1 MNSKIKNLTFI
12 FLLLIIYF
20 FFDFDSILLK
30 FPQGVHF
37 IRQTDSLAFASN
49 YYHFGFHF
57 FKPGLFNLMSE
68 NAYAACEFPII
79 YYITALLYLLFGEQE
94 FILRSI
100 NLIILSIG
108 CYHLFRLSMLLL
120 KDFMLSMLS
129 VFFLFSSVAFVYYG
143 FNYLPDSAAL
153 GLTFSA
159 WYFYHKFL
167 EFRNLKALFYCF
179 SLLTLAALLKATY
192 FIQPIAIILVLIVV
206 YKNDIKFYFRKI
218 LPIFLISGFIVLIWN
233 LYVFYF
239 NTKHHSE
246 YFTTSTLPIWDL
258 SKNEITLIW
267 NEMLGEWYKKYLA
280 QSSFHLYLIISLIGL
295 YFGIVRYR
303 EMLFLVIILCLGT
316 LSYFFLFYQQ
326 FKHHDYY
333 FLLMI
338 PFVYFSLILG
348 LKGISEK
355 LKNKPVFISVF
366 KLVFFVIVVA
376 GINYSIGKVGER
388 YVKGKDD
395 FSKIAFDLKENK
407 AFISTIKFN
416 SKAKLIIAEDKS
428 INGGLFFMKRKGWL
442 IDNIKEDIIDRIQT
456 FKENGA
462 NYLILIDYK
471 KYPLIIDL
479 LSNFKVLS
487 KNGKII
493 IYEIQKV

>member
-1 MNSKIKNLTFI
+1 
-12 FLLLIIYF
+12 
-20 FFDFDSILLK
+20 
-30 FPQGVHF
+30 
-37 IRQTDSLAFASN
+37 
-49 YYHFGFHF
+49 
-57 FKPGLFNLMSE
+57 
-68 NAYAACEFPII
+68 
-79 YYITALLYLLFGEQE
+79 
-94 FILRSI
+94 
-100 NLIILSIG
+100 
-108 CYHLFRLSMLLL
+108 
-120 KDFMLSMLS
+120 
-129 VFFLFSSVAFVYYG
+129 
-143 FNYLPDSAAL
+143 
-153 GLTFSA
+153 
-159 WYFYHKFL
+159 
-167 EFRNLKALFYCF
+167 
-179 SLLTLAALLKATY
+179 
-192 FIQPIAIILVLIVV
+192 
-206 YKNDIKFYFRKI
+206 
-218 LPIFLISGFIVLIWN
+218 
-233 LYVFYF
+233 VFYF
-239 NTKHHSE
+239 NAKHHSE

-326 FKHHDYY
+326 FEHHDYY

-355 LKNKPVFISVF
+355 LKNKPVFIYVF

-376 GINYSIGKVGER
+376 GINYSIVKVGER

-407 AFISTIKFN
+407 AFISTVKFN

-428 INGGLFFMKRKGWL
+428 INGGLYFMKRKGWL

-471 KYPLIIDL
+471 KHPSIIDL

-487 KNGKII
+487 KNEKII